1 MMAFNPKH
9 QTKVQY
15 LRRLRDRYRD
25 ATKMDA
31 CRLANRMLR
40 HLADGD
46 VTQAQMQTAWGMTAQ
61 EWTAKAVQL
70 QVRADRWI
78 ALKAAENAVSNE
90 AGD

>member
-1 MMAFNPKH
+1 MAFNPRH

-15 LRRLRDRYRD
+15 LRRFRERYR
-25 ATKMDA
+25 AAAKMEA

-40 HLADGD
+40 HLSDGD

-70 QVRADRWI
+70 QARADKWI
-78 ALKAAENAVSNE
+78 AYRAAERAADNE
-90 AGD
+90 VGD

>member
-1 MMAFNPKH
+1 MAFNPKH

-15 LRRLRDRYRD
+15 LRRLRERYRD

-31 CRLANRMLR
+31 CRLADRILR

-46 VTQAQMQTAWGMTAQ
+46 VTLVQMQTAWGMTAQ
-61 EWTAKAVQL
+61 EWTVKAVQL
-70 QVRADRWI
+70 QARADKWL
-78 ALKAAENAVSNE
+78 AFKAAENAASNE

>member
-1 MMAFNPKH
+1 MAFNPKH

-15 LRRLRDRYRD
+15 LRRLRERYRE

-31 CRLANRMLR
+31 CRLANRILR

-46 VTQAQMQTAWGMTAQ
+46 VTVAQMQTAWNMTAQ
-61 EWTAKAVQL
+61 EWAAKAAQL
-70 QVRADRWI
+70 QVRADKWI
-78 ALKAAENAVSNE
+78 AFKAAENAAANE

>member
-1 MMAFNPKH
+1 MAFNPKH

-15 LRRLRDRYRD
+15 LRRLRERYRD

-31 CRLANRMLR
+31 CRLANRILR

-46 VTQAQMQTAWGMTAQ
+46 VTVAQMQTAWNMTAQ
-61 EWTAKAVQL
+61 EWAAKAAQL
-70 QVRADRWI
+70 QVRADKWI
-78 ALKAAENAVSNE
+78 AFKAAENAAANE